1 MSTISTCFTK
11 GEEVSQCFPEY
22 NKHKHFNRPIQ
33 MRLSHS
39 LLCIAGAVLILARP
53 GVAVGD
59 CGCPECTS
67 SILNKDAGGHSV
79 RNRIDWL
86 IANKG
91 QSEQKAC
98 STGEDPLF

>member
-1 MSTISTCFTK
+1 
-11 GEEVSQCFPEY
+11 
-22 NKHKHFNRPIQ
+22 

-39 LLCIAGAVLILARP
+39 LICIAGAVLILARP

-59 CGCPECTS
+59 CGCPSCTS

-98 STGEDPLF
+98 STGEDLFS

>member
-1 MSTISTCFTK
+1 
-11 GEEVSQCFPEY
+11 
-22 NKHKHFNRPIQ
+22 

-39 LLCIAGAVLILARP
+39 LLCIAGAALFLARP
-53 GVAVGD
+53 AVAVGD
-59 CGCPECTS
+59 CGCSACTS

-98 STGEDPLF
+98 STGEDHLFLYQYFAEGSKYS